1 MRVSSRANKGQDSRI
16 KYEDQQAEVAAIP
29 RPAKRPRA
37 QQVAIPAIPLP
48 ALPVNDNID
57 NDNPPGD
64 RSIDDIY
71 WRTYFY
77 MPDDEISRK
86 YFSIVENYEKLP
98 ASMSDGLGNLEVK
111 EPDPIKQI
119 PSFRKLM
126 NGDYQTTTSKRIRI
140 YHHLLYFS

>member
-29 RPAKRPRA
+29 RPAKRSRA
-37 QQVAIPAIPLP
+37 QQIAIPAIPLP

-98 ASMSDGLGNLEVK
+98 ASMVDGLGNLEVK
-111 EPDPIKQI
+111 EPEPI
-119 PSFRKLM
+119 
-126 NGDYQTTTSKRIRI
+126 
-140 YHHLLYFS
+140 